1 MRSPGAN
8 YRSKLQKCSEMTSSK
23 IRLRQR
29 NDLTPILKASIHLLL
44 LSKRRLKKKSRKRLN
59 WPKRSCTNI
68 KETQMKTWS
77 KTLIISHQEEIHSLK
92 IQTAQVLKKDHKE
105 QLKKTKS

>member
-8 YRSKLQKCSEMTSSK
+8 YRSKLQRCSGMTSSK

-29 NDLTPILKASIHLLL
+29 KGLTLILKALTHLLL
-44 LSKRRLKKKSRKRLN
+44 RSKERSKKKYRKRSN
-59 WPKRSCTNI
+59 WLKRSCTNI
-68 KETQMKTWS
+68 KDTQMKTWS
-77 KTLIISHQEEIHSLK
+77 KTLITSRLEETHSLK

>member
-44 LSKRRLKKKSRKRLN
+44 LSKRRSKKKSRKRSN